1 MPIPTEANDR
11 EFWWVRTKWG
21 LEVVLVVA
29 DDTEFSHFGEPMF
42 FWCGNEVEEPVSQP
56 GLVWL
61 GKVEPPCESSICEG
75 DTVRTEIRGR
85 EFVGVVDE
93 IVTEKSVKIDIGEG
107 CYVVVKPEDVTFI
120 DRAG

>member
-1 MPIPTEANDR
+1 MPTPTEANDR
-11 EFWWVRTKWG
+11 EFWWVKDSYG
-21 LEVVLVVA
+21 LAVVEISA
-29 DDTEFSHFGEPMF
+29 DESMLRSWGEPMF
-42 FWCGNEVEEPVSQP
+42 FACGDECERRVSKP

-75 DTVRTEIRGR
+75 DAVRTEIRGR

-93 IVTEKSVKIDIGEG
+93 IVTEKSVRIDIGEG
-107 CYVVVKPEDVTFI
+107 CYVVVKPEDVTFV